1 MKINMSFYPCLCVI
15 IFCLSFAGC
24 GKTNY
29 IVLRDV
35 PQSPSFVVIPVTTTI
50 SEVSYANIIE
60 RAIIAAGVKVILR
73 PASKEVE
80 ETTTTPTNNG
90 DSTTILTERYFRLDE
105 LTADYLV
112 QTYATPAQVKISKLS
127 TREVLTIIN
136 VARVSRG
143 QGGEHPNDTM
153 LKVLSKL
160 LGMQN

>member
-1 MKINMSFYPCLCVI
+1 MKTNMVFYPYLCII
-15 IFCLSFAGC
+15 IFCLSLAGC

-35 PQSPSFVVIPVTTTI
+35 PQSPSFVVIPVTNTI
-50 SEVSYANIIE
+50 SEISYANIIE
-60 RAIIAAGVKVILR
+60 RAIIAAGVKVVLR

-90 DSTTILTERYFRLDE
+90 DSTKILTERYFELDE
-105 LTADYLV
+105 LTAEYLV

-127 TREVLTIIN
+127 TREILTIVN
-136 VARVSRG
+136 VSRVYRG
-143 QGGEHPNDTM
+143 QGGENPDDTM

-160 LGMQN
+160 LGIQD

>member
-80 ETTTTPTNNG
+80 ETTTTPANNG

-143 QGGEHPNDTM
+143 QGVEHPNDTM